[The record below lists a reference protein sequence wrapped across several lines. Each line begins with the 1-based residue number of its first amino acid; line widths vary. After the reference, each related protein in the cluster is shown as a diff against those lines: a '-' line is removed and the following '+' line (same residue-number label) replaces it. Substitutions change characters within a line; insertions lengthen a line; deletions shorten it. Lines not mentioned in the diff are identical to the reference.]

1 MWLRVFCLAFDLN
14 HLHGGNYGKA
24 HFCTLVWVFEKCLVP
39 RLALPFHS
47 VRASGEFREPSYLK
61 ILCRSLVLQ
70 SIRTR
75 CAARPQPSFVS
86 ARPHPRQQ
94 QHRRRRRRRRPDS
107 RSPSLRFV
115 RSHRFAPK
123 LFFSDRPKPKQI
135 SIELCSVSS
144 SDGSRRWAMFATE
157 LFFPASRDILGF
169 EAVLS
174 LLRPLLTIRKQGHVT
189 TEANCFGPKTT
200 NWSSVLQGAA
210 FIWKLTS
217 LFRNLSTLFGT
228 GTVFLKPVISI

>member
-1 MWLRVFCLAFDLN
+1 M
-14 HLHGGNYGKA
+14 
-24 HFCTLVWVFEKCLVP
+24 
-39 RLALPFHS
+39 LALPFHS

-70 SIRTR
+70 SIRTKR
-75 CAARPQPSFVS
+75 AARPQPSLVS

-94 QHRRRRRRRRPDS
+94 QHRRRRRRRRRRRPDS
-107 RSPSLRFV
+107 RSPSLPFV

-123 LFFSDRPKPKQI
+123 PFFLRSTETEINFHRTLFGLFFRRVKKVSDVRY
-135 SIELCSVSS
+135 
-144 SDGSRRWAMFATE
+144 RT
-157 LFFPASRDILGF
+157 FFPASRDIFGF

-210 FIWKLTS
+210 FI
-217 LFRNLSTLFGT
+217 
-228 GTVFLKPVISI
+228 